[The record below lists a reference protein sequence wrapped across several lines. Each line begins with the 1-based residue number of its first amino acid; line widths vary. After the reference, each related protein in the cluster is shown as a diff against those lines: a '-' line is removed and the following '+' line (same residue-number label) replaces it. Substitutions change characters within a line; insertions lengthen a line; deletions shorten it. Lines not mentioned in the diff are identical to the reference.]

1 MGVLR
6 DLPAGSDLEGPRT
19 ESTKKGKEA
28 GCLQEAGLQ
37 PSRSGHKHAGLE
49 DKQACSR
56 WPPSSVG

>member
-28 GCLQEAGLQ
+28 GCLQEARLQ
-37 PSRSGHKHAGLE
+37 PSRSGRKHAGLE
-49 DKQACSR
+49 EKEACTR
-56 WPPSSVG
+56 WPPGSVG